1 LKTSL
6 AILLCW
12 AVSFVFNG
20 IEAGLLLINPVRLR
34 HQVKQAKPAALKLQR
49 LLERPVRLF
58 ATVLL
63 ITNLTNVFALLL
75 LTRRLAS
82 RFGSIG
88 FVFALLI
95 AWPVY
100 VFVLSLL
107 PKSIF
112 RRFPLRALARLAGVL
127 EVASNLLWPVLEL
140 GGAIGRL
147 FLPKNAQPAR
157 LFAGREELKQL
168 TTESEREGSLTA
180 TERALIH
187 NVVDFRNVHA
197 GDVMIP
203 LAKVISVQPTSSV
216 KDVLELSAT
225 TGVDRLPV
233 ITAEHEPV
241 GLVSALDILFDKNGD
256 NSLAKYMRRIVVAQE
271 NEPAYFVI
279 QRLRAARL
287 GLAAI
292 VDGKKN
298 LIGITTSEELVRRL
312 VRSS

>member
-1 LKTSL
+1 MKTSL

-241 GLVSALDILFDKNGD
+241 GLVNALDILFDKNGD

>member
-241 GLVSALDILFDKNGD
+241 GLVNALDILFDKNGD